1 MVIRRKEEEEQMEE
15 KRHIAKLK
23 VEKVLPPGAVPIPT
37 VRKETKE
44 AVTEAEKAAKK
55 IAEQF
60 TNALGPWTK
69 NLGQEFKRSEL
80 NYLLEFC

>member
-1 MVIRRKEEEEQMEE
+1 MRLLFKNIGIGMVIKSKEELKKEERQ
-15 KRHIAKLK
+15 IAKLK

-44 AVTEAEKAAKK
+44 AVTEAEKAARW

-60 TNALGPWTK
+60 TNALGPSTK
-69 NLGQEFKRSEL
+69 YLGPE
-80 NYLLEFC
+80 

>member
-1 MVIRRKEEEEQMEE
+1 MKRELKEEERQ
-15 KRHIAKLK
+15 IAKLK

-44 AVTEAEKAAKK
+44 AVAEAEKAARR

-60 TNALGPWTK
+60 INALGPSTK
-69 NLGQEFKRSEL
+69 YLGPEFRRSEL
-80 NYLLEFC
+80 NHLLEFC